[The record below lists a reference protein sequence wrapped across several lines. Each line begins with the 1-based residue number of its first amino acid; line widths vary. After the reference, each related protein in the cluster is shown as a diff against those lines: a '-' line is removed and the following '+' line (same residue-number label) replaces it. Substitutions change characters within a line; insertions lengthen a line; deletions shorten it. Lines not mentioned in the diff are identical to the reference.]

1 MNLHPKS
8 DAPIRLQFMYE
19 FHYNHVNNMDAIR
32 MLSKV
37 LVVVV
42 MEEVAS
48 KMGYS
53 KLTSTAKRSS
63 VVLFGRQWHFC

>member
-1 MNLHPKS
+1 
-8 DAPIRLQFMYE
+8 
-19 FHYNHVNNMDAIR
+19 

-37 LVVVV
+37 LVVAV

-63 VVLFGRQWHFC
+63 VVLFWKAVTLLLAFLGSRNLGASRCFQAR